1 MGGGLREDEEQ
12 EGTYVSLSLSTVST
26 TSCLHL
32 VPTPS
37 LHTSSSA
44 VVVCGW
50 HPSGQL
56 FASGDRSKKVVL
68 WTS

>member
-12 EGTYVSLSLSTVST
+12 EGTHVSLPNCLS
-26 TSCLHL
+26 CALYLQL
-32 VPTPS
+32 VPTIRV
-37 LHTSSSA
+37 SS

-56 FASGDRSKKVVL
+56 FASGDRSKKVIL
-68 WTS
+68 WKR

>member
-12 EGTYVSLSLSTVST
+12 EGTHVSLPHSLSHA
-26 TSCLHL
+26 LYLQL
-32 VPTPS
+32 VPTIRG
-37 LHTSSSA
+37 SS

-56 FASGDRSKKVVL
+56 FASGDSKKKIIL
-68 WTS
+68 WKR